1 MPAPATSLGLGLG
14 LPHYG
19 GRGGSGVIGDDELL
33 DENNIVL
40 TDENDQA
47 LTE

>member
-19 GRGGSGVIGDDELL
+19 GVGGSGAIGDDELL
-33 DENNIVL
+33 DENDIVI
-40 TDENDQA
+40 TDENDAA
-47 LTE
+47 LLE